1 MSVDLHRRLLWS
13 GGHLLASLLMAA
25 AVAAL
30 VFFLWFPHP
39 YRDLSGGIKLF
50 LIIVGVDVVL
60 GPFATMVVASAKKSM
75 RELRMDIALIA
86 LLQMGALGYGL
97 WTVAQARPVYM
108 AFEVDRF
115 RVVHAVDVAPTLLAL
130 APQEYRKL
138 PMWGPRLIAVRP
150 FVNNE
155 EKMEVTMAAL
165 SGAIIGARP
174 DLWMPYDDSTPAVL
188 AESKPVSDLLNRK
201 PEYRAQIAGLIA
213 GFQSSENSV
222 RYLPVAGRDLFWTV
236 VVNANTA
243 EPLGYLPVDPY

>member
-1 MSVDLHRRLLWS
+1 MSADFRRRLFWS
-13 GGHLLASLLMAA
+13 GGHLLASLLIAS

-30 VFFLWFPHP
+30 VFFVWFPHP

-108 AFEVDRF
+108 VFEVDRF
-115 RVVHAVDVAPTLLAL
+115 RVVHAVDVDPTLLAR
-130 APQEYRKL
+130 APQEYRQL
-138 PMWGPRLIAVRP
+138 PMSGPGVIAVRP
-150 FVNNE
+150 FVSNE

-174 DLWMPYDDSTPAVL
+174 DFWMPYADAKSAVL
-188 AESKPVSDLLNRK
+188 AESKPVSDLLDRK
-201 PEYRAQIAGLIA
+201 PEHRAQIVGFIA
-213 GFQSSENSV
+213 DFQSSENSV

-236 VVNANTA
+236 LLDAETA
-243 EPLGYLPVDPY
+243 EPLGYLPLDPY